1 MLRSLKWGGI
11 LGLISVVLALID
23 TVVWISLHAANETQV
38 FEYAYMINVAFY
50 ILAGAVA
57 ARMTGYVRLG
67 IADALIAAV
76 ISGTLGT
83 ISQAL
88 VFHPLDAETFF
99 AVIVMVIIE
108 VISAVPFGA
117 LGGWI
122 GRLMRGKGPVQP
134 VATERI
140 APERAGSCPGTNFSA
155 FSACSVLL
163 TVE

>member
-11 LGLISVVLALID
+11 LGLISVALALLD
-23 TVVWISLHAANETQV
+23 TIIWTSLHAADETQV
-38 FEYAYMINVAFY
+38 FEYAYLINVAFY

-57 ARMTGYVRLG
+57 ARMTGYIRLG
-67 IADALIAAV
+67 IADAVIAAV

-99 AVIVMVIIE
+99 AVVVMVIIE
-108 VISAVPFGA
+108 AISAVPFGA
-117 LGGWI
+117 LGGGI

-134 VATERI
+134 TVSEKI
-140 APERAGSCPGTNFSA
+140 AREGA
-155 FSACSVLL
+155 
-163 TVE
+163 

>member
-23 TVVWISLHAANETQV
+23 TIVWTSLRAADETQV
-38 FEYAYMINVAFY
+38 FEYAYLINVVFY
-50 ILAGAVA
+50 VIAGIVA

-76 ISGTLGT
+76 VSGTLGT

-88 VFHPLDAETFF
+88 VFHPLDVETLF

-108 VISAVPFGA
+108 LMSAVPFGA
-117 LGGWI
+117 LGGGI
-122 GRLMRGKGPVQP
+122 GRLLRRKGPVRP
-134 VATERI
+134 VALERV
-140 APERAGSCPGTNFSA
+140 AGENI
-155 FSACSVLL
+155 
-163 TVE
+163 